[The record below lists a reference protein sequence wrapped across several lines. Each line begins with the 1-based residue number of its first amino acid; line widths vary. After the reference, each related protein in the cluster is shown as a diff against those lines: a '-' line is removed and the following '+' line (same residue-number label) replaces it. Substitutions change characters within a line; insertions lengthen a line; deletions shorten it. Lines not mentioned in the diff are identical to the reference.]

1 MSNLD
6 YAPTTTTVNLRV
18 SLHLHRSGS
27 MAPGTNADA
36 SMYAVQVTVCVP
48 AGIIISAVLPVIDVS
63 VDISVESRYH
73 L

>member
-1 MSNLD
+1 MNNVR
-6 YAPTTTTVNLRV
+6 YVPTTTTVNLLV
-18 SLHLHRSGS
+18 SLHLQRSGS
-27 MAPGTNADA
+27 MAPGTNTDA

-48 AGIIISAVLPVIDVS
+48 DGIIISAILSLIAVS